1 MKAWPGLSGTIPDG
15 ADPALCDNPTFD
27 LKAMT
32 ARAAPHV

>member
-1 MKAWPGLSGTIPDG
+1 MKPWSGLSGAIPDG
-15 ADPALCDNPTFD
+15 SDLALCDNPTFD

>member
-1 MKAWPGLSGTIPDG
+1 MKAWSGLSGVIPG
-15 ADPALCDNPTFD
+15 GSAPALCDNPTFD